1 MKELSYQRFID
12 AGAYYRPGQR
22 IIVRI
27 LKVDRSD
34 RNNVK
39 VAASVKRAQKN
50 PFEKAIQKYGI
61 GSHYIGTVTMVDPNG
76 VFVAMEGGIDC
87 LCDYPKRGR
96 PPIGSQVTVKILG
109 IDRDRQRI
117 WGVITHTT
125 TAI

>member
-1 MKELSYQRFID
+1 M
-12 AGAYYRPGQR
+12 
-22 IIVRI
+22 RI

-76 VFVAMEGGIDC
+76 VFVAMEAASIA
-87 LCDYPKRGR
+87 YVIIRNA
-96 PPIGSQVTVKILG
+96 VV
-109 IDRDRQRI
+109 RQSVHR
-117 WGVITHTT
+117 
-125 TAI
+125 

>member
-61 GSHYIGTVTMVDPNG
+61 GSHYIGTVTMVDSNG